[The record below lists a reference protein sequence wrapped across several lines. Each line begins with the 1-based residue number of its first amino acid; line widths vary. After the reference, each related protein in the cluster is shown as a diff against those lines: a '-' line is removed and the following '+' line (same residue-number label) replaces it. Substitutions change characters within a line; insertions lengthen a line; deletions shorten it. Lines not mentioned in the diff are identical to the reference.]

1 MRKEASGLF
10 YVQKQVK
17 LDSFG
22 QSRLS
27 GRSELLYNY
36 EDNGGAMGK
45 PAVFSTFPFGRR

>member
-10 YVQKQVK
+10 YVQKQVE
-17 LDSFG
+17 LDKFG

-27 GRSELLYNY
+27 ERSGLLYNY
-36 EDNGGAMGK
+36 EGNGGSLGK